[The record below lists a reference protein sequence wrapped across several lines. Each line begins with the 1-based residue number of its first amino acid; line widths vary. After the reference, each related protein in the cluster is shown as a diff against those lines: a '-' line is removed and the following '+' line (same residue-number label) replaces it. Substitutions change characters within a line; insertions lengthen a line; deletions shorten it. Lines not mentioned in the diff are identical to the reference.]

1 MSRFPAAFRPPAFA
15 CRVILFPPGD
25 WAFLTVGLPGALRP
39 DPDGV
44 STFRTARYDRGGCP
58 LYPGDGGALPAR
70 CRARPS
76 PAASQ
81 RPVPAPRTRIPP
93 AGLRFTRHQRGF
105 TRFTRPACPSPVT
118 TRMGPAV
125 LGLSPVLR
133 TPPLPATH
141 HRAGP
146 GVSTRPELRG
156 RHNRPSNPRVHSRSA
171 TSCRNG
177 TSGCSLQEPQRID
190 MRAGWIERTPKAG
203 WVNAR
208 RAVRHAPELPGREPH
223 SRALQGLYPAGGREH
238 PWIHRRSP
246 AWPALSHRSYSWTSG
261 RAGAPPGGAA
271 RSASSQAG
279 WRSWPR
285 AAPW

>member
-1 MSRFPAAFRPPAFA
+1 VSRFPAAFRPPALA

-141 HRAGP
+141 DRAGP

-177 TSGCSLQEPQRID
+177 RTGRSLGSALVNRYTDAAGLGRRGADDSDQSEERWQARTEPPLWRQSWLAD
-190 MRAGWIERTPKAG
+190 
-203 WVNAR
+203 V
-208 RAVRHAPELPGREPH
+208 AVH
-223 SRALQGLYPAGGREH
+223 
-238 PWIHRRSP
+238 
-246 AWPALSHRSYSWTSG
+246 
-261 RAGAPPGGAA
+261 
-271 RSASSQAG
+271 
-279 WRSWPR
+279 
-285 AAPW
+285 AAPNSCYVARKRW

>member
-1 MSRFPAAFRPPAFA
+1 MSRFPAAFRPPALA

-25 WAFLTVGLPGALRP
+25 WAFLTVGLPGALP

-44 STFRTARYDRGGCP
+44 SAFRTARYDRGGCP

-81 RPVPAPRTRIPP
+81 RPVPAPRTCIPP

-141 HRAGP
+141 DRAGP

-171 TSCRNG
+171 TSCRIG
-177 TSGCSLQEPQRID
+177 KSGRSQRQRSWISMRSRRITLMAEPRSEDAGCPGECARVAAVRRVQQDCGGD
-190 MRAGWIERTPKAG
+190 MLSDAYQADLFHAGWQQCP
-203 WVNAR
+203 V
-208 RAVRHAPELPGREPH
+208 
-223 SRALQGLYPAGGREH
+223 
-238 PWIHRRSP
+238 
-246 AWPALSHRSYSWTSG
+246 SHR
-261 RAGAPPGGAA
+261 
-271 RSASSQAG
+271 
-279 WRSWPR
+279 
-285 AAPW
+285 